1 MSTPAAS
8 PRQLRSNSTEAPP
21 PSAQQLFNGIRH
33 TILTATGYQEPIYEN
48 VDPSVGSEVAYS
60 LDRDPEVERV
70 RPSIHY
76 SSVTR
81 ILRVHIMPTEIHECH
96 TRWLTMEF
104 NRMLVSNWLTL
115 AESDALE
122 ISNGLTFESCLQ
134 EPYAASSKTPDW
146 YCRVDTANLP
156 RIVVESGWSERW
168 PQLNQDSDLWMRG
181 GAPEVQLVLIFHWRK
196 LRGGRVRGDLQVW
209 DRDAL
214 GNANLRQTEQIFP
227 LPAGGAA

>member
-70 RPSIHY
+70 RPRYVRKEKKILLLTRYLSIHY

-122 ISNGLTFESCLQ
+122 ISNGLSMSTYISSICPTNSISVRKLSPRTIRSVFEN
-134 EPYAASSKTPDW
+134 T
-146 YCRVDTANLP
+146 R
-156 RIVVESGWSERW
+156 
-168 PQLNQDSDLWMRG
+168 
-181 GAPEVQLVLIFHWRK
+181 LVL
-196 LRGGRVRGDLQVW
+196 
-209 DRDAL
+209 
-214 GNANLRQTEQIFP
+214 P
-227 LPAGGAA
+227 S